1 MINITTEKY
10 VEPILVTDLLAVD
23 ATLQGNSIK
32 LRNNSNVAGGKDLD
46 YIDIY
51 PNNIASWTI
60 SPTTNL
66 SKVEISV
73 TASSDSTTRSIC
85 LYLDDTQIVKDL
97 VISSGSWNIPT
108 TVVAKTVNMTA
119 GSHTITVSRGSTDS
133 YAPLVASI
141 NIKGWE

>member
-1 MINITTEKY
+1 MR
-10 VEPILVTDLLAVD
+10 D
-23 ATLQGNSIK
+23 NSD
-32 LRNNSNVAGGKDLD
+32 VAGGSDLD
-46 YIDIY
+46 YIGVY
-51 PNNIASWTI
+51 PDDVASWTI

-73 TASSDSTTRSIC
+73 TASYDSDTRSIC

-97 VISSGSWNIPT
+97 VINSGSWDIPT
-108 TVVAKTVNMTA
+108 TVVAKTINMTA
-119 GSHTITVSRGSTDS
+119 GSHTLTVSRGSTDD